1 MALVAAHSKEVSK
14 PHAHTTNPPS
24 HRKAGGQALPI
35 ACTARGTL
43 STRERRWGSGIG
55 GGGAARGER
64 THPRRAG
71 VTRQNRGLRYPNPPP
86 HPSPNTKTHP
96 PTDPPT
102 ASRTTPHRGSGRP
115 SRTAPCRSPSWR
127 ARPWR
132 RRRRQ
137 RQTAAAAAAATAAA
151 SGPVREQTGQGG
163 GWERVRPGGGV
174 AREGRGS
181 GRAAWG
187 RADAPGARRQ
197 PFTPWA
203 EQAARRRSKQAPMTA
218 GSPGWAGIC

>member
-1 MALVAAHSKEVSK
+1 MAAHSKEVSK

-163 GWERVRPGGGV
+163 GWERVRPGGGW
-174 AREGRGS
+174 RGK
-181 GRAAWG
+181 G
-187 RADAPGARRQ
+187 GAL
-197 PFTPWA
+197 A
-203 EQAARRRSKQAPMTA
+203 EQHGVGPMRPAQEGSRLRPGQNRLRGGGRSRRR
-218 GSPGWAGIC
+218 